1 MPRLFEVEFKP
12 PFLLVK
18 SSRITSAF
26 DRLGKTRLAGALG
39 WASLGLL
46 PFIAGAG
53 LTLLLL
59 SLVAIVSRPEVQ
71 EAQRQAGPQSLLLI
85 PGLNPYLPILYGWLA
100 LVIALVVHE
109 GMHGVLARRLG
120 YTVKSSGIILFLV
133 LPIGAFVET
142 DDKEIKTGRVRD
154 VSRILAGGPASNVAV
169 ALICLAVLAAIS
181 LGLEPAPIM
190 TVEDVFEGSPAME
203 AGLKPGDRLL
213 AVNGKPAVSLSVLSS
228 SISEAGYGGSVEL
241 EVAREGVGVLRLRV
255 GVAELGL
262 GRPMIGVS
270 IGNAE
275 VQEWASQY
283 LGSYKSSVTRNPL
296 IFLLPPSLYPAHP
309 FSQLSICQ
317 DEAAAEPR
325 CWPVASI
332 FQHPLLGP
340 AYPSIANLLFW
351 VWFVNFN
358 VGIFNALPIY
368 PLDGGQILR
377 RVLSASLGA
386 RIGEEGVRL
395 AVTIIS
401 LALVGIVL
409 SLFTVPYL
417 APLIGG

>member
-18 SSRITSAF
+18 SSRITSTF

-154 VSRILAGGPASNVAV
+154 VSRILAGG
-169 ALICLAVLAAIS
+169 
-181 LGLEPAPIM
+181 
-190 TVEDVFEGSPAME
+190 
-203 AGLKPGDRLL
+203 
-213 AVNGKPAVSLSVLSS
+213 
-228 SISEAGYGGSVEL
+228 
-241 EVAREGVGVLRLRV
+241 
-255 GVAELGL
+255 
-262 GRPMIGVS
+262 
-270 IGNAE
+270 
-275 VQEWASQY
+275 
-283 LGSYKSSVTRNPL
+283 
-296 IFLLPPSLYPAHP
+296 
-309 FSQLSICQ
+309 
-317 DEAAAEPR
+317 
-325 CWPVASI
+325 
-332 FQHPLLGP
+332 
-340 AYPSIANLLFW
+340 
-351 VWFVNFN
+351 
-358 VGIFNALPIY
+358 
-368 PLDGGQILR
+368 
-377 RVLSASLGA
+377 
-386 RIGEEGVRL
+386 
-395 AVTIIS
+395 
-401 LALVGIVL
+401 LV
-409 SLFTVPYL
+409 
-417 APLIGG
+417 